1 MKNGNS
7 GSSPQN
13 INSKF
18 KIINRIEKIK
28 IASTLIIIIISIFY
42 VCYDPYRK
50 QTIYNSMDMSFLS
63 ARVVEYGTDN
73 YDTRNVI
80 ENIQNGIIKEYTK
93 DIDTTQ
99 VGTQQVTFEIG
110 KEDVVKKFST
120 AIEVVDTKKPIIEF
134 KQQEVKIYVG
144 TNYDV
149 KNNIKSVIDEIDGN
163 IEYKEVVAT
172 ENETGIENEDK
183 IEEKKYYYTISTNL
197 NVNEAGQYD
206 VNITAYD
213 KNGNETVETYKIKV
227 IEKPKPKVYTY
238 ASNYTGPATVDT
250 SSIVSTALSF
260 VGYRYVASGE
270 SPSIGFDCSG
280 LVKYVYSLHG
290 KYLAHGTTYQS
301 TSGYGVSRSEMAP
314 GDIIIWSTLSNNYPT
329 HAAIY
334 IGNDQMVHAANPGQ
348 GVIVSSV
355 SYWENNGGGH
365 IATIRRVWLRLFLK

>member
-1 MKNGNS
+1 
-7 GSSPQN
+7 
-13 INSKF
+13 
-18 KIINRIEKIK
+18 
-28 IASTLIIIIISIFY
+28 
-42 VCYDPYRK
+42 
-50 QTIYNSMDMSFLS
+50 MDMSFLS
-63 ARVVEYGTDN
+63 ARIVEYGTDN
-73 YDTRNVI
+73 YDARNVI

-93 DIDTTQ
+93 DVDTTM

-110 KEDVVKKFST
+110 NEDVVKKFET

-134 KQQEVKIYVG
+134 KQQEVTIYVG

-149 KNNIKSVIDEIDGN
+149 KNNIKSVTDEVDGD
-163 IEYKEVVAT
+163 IEYKEET
-172 ENETGIENEDK
+172 END
-183 IEEKKYYYTISTNL
+183 EKKYYYTISSNL
-197 NVNEAGQYD
+197 NENETGQYD
-206 VNITAYD
+206 VSITAYD

-227 IEKPKPKVYTY
+227 IERPKPKVYTY
-238 ASNYTGPATVDT
+238 TSNYTGPATVDT

-260 VGYRYVASGE
+260 VGYRYVSSGE
-270 SPSIGFDCSG
+270 SPSTGFDCSG

-365 IATIRRVWLRLFLK
+365 IATIRRV